1 MVFTAESNPRR
12 ALEYWWKSAGMD
24 ALPVPRLG
32 GSSVLVEV
40 RVKELRFM
48 RFSSDNIAL
57 LLLQEVEGDR
67 VLPIYIGE
75 TEAVAIYFH
84 LRGKVVSRPLTHDL
98 LCSVLRGMGGRL
110 QKVLITKVEEQ
121 TYYAEL
127 LVQRAE
133 ETISLD
139 ARPSDSIAL
148 ALRASA
154 NIFANEDLL
163 NAEMTESTE
172 DEVVQELT
180 FGEGFEMVE
189 DRSLPEDLV
198 ERLRRLN
205 PEDFGRFQP

>member
-1 MVFTAESNPRR
+1 
-12 ALEYWWKSAGMD
+12 
-24 ALPVPRLG
+24 
-32 GSSVLVEV
+32 VLVEV

-48 RFSSDNIAL
+48 RLSSDNIAL
-57 LLLQEVEGDR
+57 MLLQEVDGDR
-67 VLPIYIGE
+67 LLPIYIGE

-84 LRGKVVSRPLTHDL
+84 LGEKVVPRPMTHDL

-110 QKVLITKVEEQ
+110 HKVVITKVEEQ

-127 LVQRAE
+127 LVQRKG
-133 ETISLD
+133 ETIALD

-154 NIFANEDLL
+154 SIFANEDLL
-163 NAEMTESTE
+163 ETVSLETFE
-172 DEVVQELT
+172 DEGAAEIT
-180 FGEGFEMVE
+180 FGEAFEIDE
-189 DRSLPEDLV
+189 DTSLPEDLV